1 MTNAAQQYDPWG
13 VSGNELYP
21 GANPENPP
29 WLMGYESV
37 EEVTLFS
44 GDDYALVE
52 LEYPVGFG
60 WFGSKIA
67 KSVVKV
73 VSAPVKVA
81 AKVTMAPVNLAKK
94 VPVVGSVVK
103 KADHFASNAVKVAGK
118 PIGAVTKGI
127 QTVTGAVSKEIG
139 KIPVI
144 GGPLHTVLDA
154 GFSLGMAPVNLA
166 VAVAI
171 DGKRIDQAVLNN
183 LKQQLHDFKQVA
195 PYAQMVIS
203 VVPGVGQGVSAALAS
218 GLALAEGQS
227 IADVL
232 KAGAIGAIPGGPLV
246 KAAVTMATETIQA
259 AATGKPINLQTF
271 ASTAGGVASS
281 ALGLPVAAKNAL
293 VAGVATIGAIAK
305 GAPLDKAMTDA
316 AVNSLPLSA
325 DAKKAMT
332 DGSQLAI
339 DLAKGK
345 KIDAA
350 LTSRVNGIIA
360 RLPATNPL
368 HIALKTGLETARK
381 APPGQQEK
389 TLAAAV
395 HSGIGDA
402 LVSMGAQSLPADA
415 QKGIKAGAALG
426 AGKVFQSIRGPAV
439 LKVTGKLI
447 ESGVQLSKASPVI
460 AEARKLATT
469 QGATQGFD
477 HATGLLQQQ
486 VGLHDISVVRNAL
499 PANQKIGFDM
509 AVAVRVGA
517 VANPKPATT
526 SPAAHAG
533 NAIALGMQSY
543 DPNKKAAIMSTV
555 QTNPSA
561 AVGATVAVKEVAAKR
576 ESFIVKVLRLFKLH
590 K

>member
-13 VSGNELYP
+13 GQQNQ
-21 GANPENPP
+21 NPP

-37 EEVTLFS
+37 EPITLFS
-44 GDDYALVE
+44 GDDYALI
-52 LEYPVGFG
+52 EYQVGFG
-60 WFGSKIA
+60 WFGSKIV
-67 KSVVKV
+67 KSVGKV
-73 VSAPVKVA
+73 VSAPIKVVGKVA
-81 AKVTMAPVNLAKK
+81 VAPVNLAKK
-94 VPVVGSVVK
+94 IPVVGSVVK
-103 KADHFASNAVKVAGK
+103 TADHFASNAVKVAGK

-154 GFSLGMAPVNLA
+154 GFSLSMAPVNLA

-259 AATGKPINLQTF
+259 AASGKPINLQTF

-281 ALGLPVAAKNAL
+281 ALGLPIAAKNAL

-305 GAPLDKAMTDA
+305 GAPLDKALTDG
-316 AVNSLPLSA
+316 AVNALPLTPQ
-325 DAKKAMT
+325 AKKAMT
-332 DGSQLAI
+332 DGSQLAL
-339 DLAKGK
+339 DLAHGK
-345 KIDAA
+345 KLDAA
-350 LTSRVNGIIA
+350 LTAKVNGIIA
-360 RLPATNPL
+360 NLPATNPL
-368 HIALKTGLETARK
+368 HIALKTGIETARK
-381 APPGQQEK
+381 APPGKGEQ

-426 AGKVFQSIRGPAV
+426 AGKVFQSVRGPAV

-447 ESGVQLSKASPVI
+447 ESGVQLAKASPVI
-460 AEARKLATT
+460 AEARKLAST

-486 VGLHDISVVRNAL
+486 VGLHDITVVRNAL

-517 VANPKPATT
+517 VANPKPPTT

-543 DPNKKAAIMSTV
+543 EPDKKAAIMSTV
-555 QTNPSA
+555 QSNPSA
-561 AVGATVAVKEVAAKR
+561 AVGATVAVKQVAANR
-576 ESFIVKVLRLFKLH
+576 ESFIVKILKLFGLH
-590 K
+590 KK